1 MSHALNCA
9 GWLWYVQLRYTFPKY
24 MLLQEPVLVVTALY
38 LLFLLVIIY
47 VRLDFAISKV
57 MLLEEQNH
65 LNKML
70 RFFTSNCILLTAILI
85 LVIILTAFNAVRVPD
100 SVDIVCIINIG
111 IIIATSNT
119 MPTCQSQQWN
129 ILPLFATVDNQSH
142 SDKKNWVIMWY
153 IDDSHWTRPSSAE
166 SLVSPVDAC
175 LSLIVQSGIVW
186 NHAELITCL

>member
-1 MSHALNCA
+1 
-9 GWLWYVQLRYTFPKY
+9 

-119 MPTCQSQQWN
+119 MPTCQSQQ
-129 ILPLFATVDNQSH
+129 
-142 SDKKNWVIMWY
+142 
-153 IDDSHWTRPSSAE
+153 
-166 SLVSPVDAC
+166 
-175 LSLIVQSGIVW
+175 
-186 NHAELITCL
+186 